1 MGSSGI
7 TGVLFLFFYFFIFLF
22 FLFLIF
28 YFLSSIL
35 YFLFTLYSYFLF
47 SIFYFFIFLFFIFCF
62 YFLIFLLFSV
72 LNIFY
77 FLFIHLFFICYLLI
91 MYSFINKTLENDI
104 ILLDEISFINKI
116 KNNNFNKLENKEI
129 SLCSFRFGKIEDSYK
144 LIIGKDISKKQCIIK
159 SDVSYICSN
168 LEINL
173 NKINLNENNL
183 KLKKSKNYYLMKTN
197 TYSNEN
203 INFKNTLFKT
213 NKFEKILYKN
223 DICLDIKLINNWFKI
238 IENEILFVEKTTLS
252 RDKINI
258 ENIKI

>member
-7 TGVLFLFFYFFIFLF
+7 TRVLFLFFYFFIFLF

-28 YFLSSIL
+28 YPLFFIFYLPFIL
-35 YFLFTLYSYFLF
+35 ISYFL
-47 SIFYFFIFLFFIFCF
+47 FFIFLFF
-62 YFLIFLLFSV
+62 
-72 LNIFY
+72 Y
-77 FLFIHLFFICYLLI
+77 FLFFVFISLFFICYLLI

-129 SLCSFRFGKIEDSYK
+129 SLCSFKFDKIEDSYK

-223 DICLDIKLINNWFKI
+223 DISLDIKLINNWFKI